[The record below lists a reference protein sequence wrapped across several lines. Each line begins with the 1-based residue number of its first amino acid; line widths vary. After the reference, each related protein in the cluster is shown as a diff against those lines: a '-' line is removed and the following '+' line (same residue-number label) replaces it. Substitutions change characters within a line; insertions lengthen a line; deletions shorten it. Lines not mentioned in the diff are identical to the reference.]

1 VVEIGC
7 DERAGA
13 LMYDFWFGSDDD
25 IRANEAGYLL
35 FIKRMMPR
43 WINSIPDSEYLAIHD
58 TLNTLDLG
66 GRRPVLVETGVGA
79 STLVLLNYAMKH
91 NGVLYSW
98 DPNGPKGAM
107 LRSVITDTMVSHYRK
122 PLQDHWKFIPYI
134 SHSPELGI
142 PVLAE
147 LNETV
152 DFCFFDSEHTLEV
165 LRGEVERVNPFL
177 RDGSIVAIDD
187 ANYAY
192 VHTNVAYINMQ
203 RRKLG
208 LAPVPS
214 PPGNDGKPFYEE
226 VESLLRANWNHVDY
240 LADTYKTTYQDD
252 LFWKY
257 FSADRTVM
265 GKLQMEKVDALE
277 HRYDS
282 WRVAGRRP

>member
-1 VVEIGC
+1 MAAIGY
-7 DERAGA
+7 DTLADK
-13 LMYDFWFGSDDD
+13 LMYDFWYGTDDE

-43 WINSIPDSEYLAIHD
+43 WTNSIPDSEYLALHD
-58 TLNTLDLG
+58 TLQTLDLA

-79 STLVLLNYAMKH
+79 STLVLLNFAMKH

-107 LRSVITDTMVSHYRK
+107 LRSVCTDTLVSHYRK
-122 PLQDHWKFIPYI
+122 PLQDHWKFIPFQ

-142 PVLAE
+142 PVLRE
-147 LNETV
+147 LGETV

-165 LRGEVERVNPFL
+165 LGGELERVNPFL

-187 ANYAY
+187 ANYNY
-192 VHTNVAYINMQ
+192 VHTNIAYINMQ

-214 PPGNDGKPFYEE
+214 APGNDGAPFYEE
-226 VESLLRANWNHVDY
+226 VETFLRSRWDRVDY
-240 LADTYKTTYQDD
+240 LADTYKTSYKDD
-252 LFWKY
+252 LFWSY

-265 GKLQMEKVDALE
+265 GKLEMEKVDALE

-282 WRVAGRRP
+282 WRVSGRR